1 MDNMFCDCVSLKEII
16 FLNFNTEN
24 VTNMHCLFH
33 GCSKLKDLNL

>member
-24 VTNMHCLFH
+24 VINMHCMFMDIQN
-33 GCSKLKDLNL
+33 LKI